1 MLRRE
6 QILKLEEMESKQQP
20 SATSTISNNES
31 RTMRSAE
38 TQTELLECSSS
49 GDEEGASSGDA
60 VSVIDDELEVISTRA
75 LPSEEARKHGA
86 SEPDADDL
94 VDDEDDYD
102 EEILGENAKLKTI
115 KRLNC
120 TNLFNF
126 NKLELLNERC
136 SAVGAGQQ
144 QISDSSRNLC
154 EHEMHVA
161 IDEDLEQAAAAGE
174 GKRTREDSAA
184 AAGSSSSSA
193 VIFIQESPEVI
204 L

>member
-1 MLRRE
+1 MLRND
-6 QILKLEEMESKQQP
+6 QILKLHEEQCKQQQ

-38 TQTELLECSSS
+38 TQTELLECS
-49 GDEEGASSGDA
+49 GDEEGSSEDA
-60 VSVIDDELEVISTRA
+60 DEELEVISTHPLELVESHSRCSSGGDKDK
-75 LPSEEARKHGA
+75 LKND
-86 SEPDADDL
+86 DAYDD
-94 VDDEDDYD
+94 DDDDDDYED
-102 EEILGENAKLKTI
+102 ILGEDTKLKSI

-120 TNLFNF
+120 SALFNF

-136 SAVGAGQQ
+136 LVVGQQ
-144 QISDSSRNLC
+144 PISDSSRNLC

-161 IDEDLEQAAAAGE
+161 IDEELEVAAGRRTLAAGE
-174 GKRTREDSAA
+174 GKRTMLEDCVA
-184 AAGSSSSSA
+184 SSS

>member
-1 MLRRE
+1 
-6 QILKLEEMESKQQP
+6 
-20 SATSTISNNES
+20 
-31 RTMRSAE
+31 MRSAE
-38 TQTELLECSSS
+38 TQTELLECS
-49 GDEEGASSGDA
+49 GDEGGASSEDA
-60 VSVIDDELEVISTRA
+60 ASVIDDELEVISTMR
-75 LPSEEARKHGA
+75 PNEEALKHGV
-86 SEPDADDL
+86 SELDDDED
-94 VDDEDDYD
+94 DDEDDYD
-102 EEILGENAKLKTI
+102 EDILGENAKLKTI

-136 SAVGAGQQ
+136 PGQQ

-161 IDEDLEQAAAAGE
+161 IDEDLEEQAAAAGE
-174 GKRTREDSAA
+174 GKRTRMEL
-184 AAGSSSSSA
+184 AAGSSGTSA

>member
-1 MLRRE
+1 MLRHE
-6 QILKLEEMESKQQP
+6 QITKLEEMESKQQP

-38 TQTELLECSSS
+38 TQTELLECS
-49 GDEEGASSGDA
+49 GDEGGASSEDA
-60 VSVIDDELEVISTRA
+60 ASVIDDELEVISTMR
-75 LPSEEARKHGA
+75 PNEEASKHGV
-86 SEPDADDL
+86 SDDEDD
-94 VDDEDDYD
+94 DDEDDYD
-102 EEILGENAKLKTI
+102 EDILGENAKLKTI

-136 SAVGAGQQ
+136 PGQQ

-161 IDEDLEQAAAAGE
+161 IDEDLEEQAAAAGE
-174 GKRTREDSAA
+174 GKRTRGEEL
-184 AAGSSSSSA
+184 AAGSSGTSA

>member
-1 MLRRE
+1 M
-6 QILKLEEMESKQQP
+6 KLESETDSKQHP

-38 TQTELLECSSS
+38 TQTELLECS
-49 GDEEGASSGDA
+49 GDEGASSEDA
-60 VSVIDDELEVISTRA
+60 GSAIDDELEVISTR
-75 LPSEEARKHGA
+75 PPTEEATGA
-86 SEPDADDL
+86 VQKDDN
-94 VDDEDDYD
+94 DDEDEYD
-102 EEILGENAKLKTI
+102 DDDILGEHAKLKTI

-136 SAVGAGQQ
+136 SVVSTGQQ

-161 IDEDLEQAAAAGE
+161 IDEELEQAAAAGE
-174 GKRTREDSAA
+174 GKRTKEEST
-184 AAGSSSSSA
+184 GSSSA
-193 VIFIQESPEVI
+193 IVFIQESPEVI